1 MTQSE
6 IVKSQQNRLKEDNSD
21 VKKSCLNF
29 MSNIDPCERWS
40 KEDTDK
46 FFAGLQLFGTNFGMI
61 ESLFDGK
68 RTRNQIKVSCISFIL
83 TFLKKKFNKEQ
94 KKNAAKFN
102 LMLESKITMAE
113 YEEKFGKIRVQ

>member
-1 MTQSE
+1 MTQSQ

-61 ESLFDGK
+61 ETLFDGK
-68 RTRNQIKVSCISFIL
+68 RTRNQIKVSRR
-83 TFLKKKFNKEQ
+83 FLHV
-94 KKNAAKFN
+94 
-102 LMLESKITMAE
+102 KIVTE
-113 YEEKFGKIRVQ
+113 KIQQRIEEKFSKVQPDA